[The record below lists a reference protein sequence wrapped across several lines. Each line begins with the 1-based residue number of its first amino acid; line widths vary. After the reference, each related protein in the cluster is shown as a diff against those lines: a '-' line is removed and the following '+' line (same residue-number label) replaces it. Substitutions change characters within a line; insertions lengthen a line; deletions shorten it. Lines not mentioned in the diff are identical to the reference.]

1 MHPKAW
7 MHISEA
13 PKGGK
18 SCYTTSILG
27 LKDAPMACKT
37 INTIKKSW
45 MWKLTDIAY
54 FSTAQ
59 AVAPMDLLVV
69 HFQDHWRKKG
79 QQSISKMIAV
89 LPCTESKQD
98 DLLSTYSLMTLLS
111 VLQVTW
117 NHVHGFTK
125 VGSQL

>member
-37 INTIKKSW
+37 INTITK
-45 MWKLTDIAY
+45 I
-54 FSTAQ
+54 
-59 AVAPMDLLVV
+59 MDVETYRYCIFFNCPSCGTNGPASCAFPRSLA
-69 HFQDHWRKKG
+69 KKG
-79 QQSISKMIAV
+79 ATVNI
-89 LPCTESKQD
+89 
-98 DLLSTYSLMTLLS
+98 
-111 VLQVTW
+111 
-117 NHVHGFTK
+117 
-125 VGSQL
+125 

>member
-1 MHPKAW
+1 
-7 MHISEA
+7 
-13 PKGGK
+13 
-18 SCYTTSILG
+18 
-27 LKDAPMACKT
+27 
-37 INTIKKSW
+37 

-89 LPCTESKQD
+89 LPRTESKQD

>member
-1 MHPKAW
+1 MHLWHVKLL
-7 MHISEA
+7 
-13 PKGGK
+13 
-18 SCYTTSILG
+18 TQL
-27 LKDAPMACKT
+27 
-37 INTIKKSW
+37 KKSW

-89 LPCTESKQD
+89 LPYTESKQD
-98 DLLSTYSLMTLLS
+98 NLFVNLQPDDTVIGVTSNMEPCTWIHQSRIPTLKHIVSIFQALA
-111 VLQVTW
+111 
-117 NHVHGFTK
+117 
-125 VGSQL
+125 